1 MLTQPLFLIGLA
13 AIAIPIAIHLLQ
25 LRRYRKVYF
34 SNVDMLEELQSENRR
49 QRNLR
54 QLLILA
60 TRILSIVFIVLA
72 FCQPVIPHKG
82 SQIQKGGTAVSVY
95 IDNSYSMECGGME
108 GSLIEAAKQ
117 KALEIAD
124 AYDPSVPFQLLT
136 NNASGSQ
143 FRWLSREDFISAVRE
158 VEAGAVT
165 TPLSQIAIRQQEF
178 LRSSP
183 ASNRHAYLIS
193 DFQRTT
199 ADLATLPADTAVLST
214 LIPLGGSSLAN
225 VYIDSLAFNSPAYF
239 RGSTVHVEAR
249 VRNGGDKAVE
259 KQPLRLYIGDRQRA
273 VTSLDIAPHSSA
285 TASLTFTIQDDTL
298 LLGHVETTD
307 YPVTFDDRLYFAL
320 PVATRIPLLV
330 VSGKSENPF
339 IKKLF
344 AGDSLTQ
351 YRQEPYDRM
360 DYSHIE
366 QSRVV
371 ILDELHAI
379 PSGLAQA
386 LVQFVDDG
394 GTLVVVPAPDA
405 EVSSYNL
412 LLSSLHA
419 PLLQAWRQKET
430 RAGALQSTH
439 PLYSG
444 VFRNLSDEV
453 EMPSTTGH
461 YTLQQPGGTVTRQVI
476 GLLDGNSLLSETPFG
491 QGHLYLLATPLRP
504 DYTDFVH
511 QALFVP
517 TLYNMALF
525 STPLPQ
531 PYHLITATQP
541 IPLSTLL
548 TDDSPRHLD
557 PVDATSGQQG
567 FIPDIRRSGS
577 HSLIYPHGEIVQAGN
592 YILSPQPLEGLAF
605 NYSRQES
612 DLACLSRSDIKRLV
626 NEAGLSS
633 YRLSPPAAK
642 SMTDYIRSR
651 NQGTPLWRWC
661 ILLALLALL
670 AETLLIRLPLRKSK
684 A

>member
-1 MLTQPLFLIGLA
+1 MLTYPLFLIGLA
-13 AIAIPIAIHLLQ
+13 AVGIPIAIHLLQ

-60 TRILSIVFIVLA
+60 TRILAIIFIVLA

-82 SQIQKGGTAVSVY
+82 SQLQKGGTAVSVY

-178 LRSSP
+178 LRSAP
-183 ASNRHAYLIS
+183 ATNRHAYLIS

-199 ADLATLPADTAVLST
+199 ADLAALPPATAVLST

-259 KQPLRLYIGDRQRA
+259 KQPLHLYIGDRQRA

-320 PVATRIPLLV
+320 PVATRIPL
-330 VSGKSENPF
+330 
-339 IKKLF
+339 
-344 AGDSLTQ
+344 
-351 YRQEPYDRM
+351 
-360 DYSHIE
+360 
-366 QSRVV
+366 
-371 ILDELHAI
+371 
-379 PSGLAQA
+379 QA
-386 LVQFVDDG
+386 ERE
-394 GTLVVVPAPDA
+394 GTAVL
-405 EVSSYNL
+405 
-412 LLSSLHA
+412 
-419 PLLQAWRQKET
+419 
-430 RAGALQSTH
+430 
-439 PLYSG
+439 
-444 VFRNLSDEV
+444 
-453 EMPSTTGH
+453 
-461 YTLQQPGGTVTRQVI
+461 
-476 GLLDGNSLLSETPFG
+476 
-491 QGHLYLLATPLRP
+491 
-504 DYTDFVH
+504 
-511 QALFVP
+511 
-517 TLYNMALF
+517 
-525 STPLPQ
+525 
-531 PYHLITATQP
+531 
-541 IPLSTLL
+541 
-548 TDDSPRHLD
+548 
-557 PVDATSGQQG
+557 
-567 FIPDIRRSGS
+567 
-577 HSLIYPHGEIVQAGN
+577 
-592 YILSPQPLEGLAF
+592 
-605 NYSRQES
+605 
-612 DLACLSRSDIKRLV
+612 
-626 NEAGLSS
+626 
-633 YRLSPPAAK
+633 
-642 SMTDYIRSR
+642 
-651 NQGTPLWRWC
+651 
-661 ILLALLALL
+661 
-670 AETLLIRLPLRKSK
+670 
-684 A
+684 